1 MYSKKYETSK
11 NNQFTAKP
19 TSDRLKRLLKSLVK
33 QIARIGKN
41 FGSNYGKISETE
53 DSCQNVM
60 AKDAPL
66 VNYIATLTTPDKT
79 SSWKTGK
86 NRSIA
91 MLSLLLSKRN
101 AFLGLFFG
109 RSLDDLLDFA
119 PKIRNFSLQARKK
132 TYKTKKF
139 KKKVF

>member
-1 MYSKKYETSK
+1 
-11 NNQFTAKP
+11 
-19 TSDRLKRLLKSLVK
+19 
-33 QIARIGKN
+33 
-41 FGSNYGKISETE
+41 
-53 DSCQNVM
+53 M

-79 SSWKTGK
+79 SGWKTGK

-91 MLSLLLSKRN
+91 MLSFFLSKRN

-109 RSLDDLLDFA
+109 TRLDDLLDFA